1 MKAYRLLGL
10 CAILLCSCSPNIPQQ
25 TGAPTVT
32 PTQLPDITDT
42 ATISPSPV
50 ATVISVPSG
59 LTIEMVALASP
70 PSVEPLAFSPVQ
82 GTQDQVLSK
91 HQNIRDQDPFL
102 RLDEAN
108 IALQPFGYQIN
119 TNRSTDPTVN
129 TTYTVTK
136 GSISLL
142 PQKVFGFLPVSV
154 NSLGTD
160 FLMEIDTA
168 DGRYLVSRGGAQKD
182 GAQQVF
188 PPPVFVNNEVVT
200 AEEVYSDTAS
210 ASTDKVVVNMGSRVV
225 FTTSIGAPSP
235 ITALRGLWSDGSD
248 WIIETARANGNPDNY
263 QVLGEIYENGIS
275 LNQKFAY
282 QAAFE
287 YQRLVGKPFFFYQKN
302 DQIGISYD
310 GQEIPLGFTEIL
322 HYQCCSGG
330 ALNPRNYSL
339 MVDFFARKGQAWYF
353 VEAVAK

>member
-1 MKAYRLLGL
+1 MTPAQLL
-10 CAILLCSCSPNIPQQ
+10 
-25 TGAPTVT
+25 
-32 PTQLPDITDT
+32 DITDT
-42 ATISPSPV
+42 PTISPSPV
-50 ATVISVPSG
+50 ATVVTAPSG
-59 LTIEMVALASP
+59 LTIEMVALSGP

-82 GTQDQVLSK
+82 GTQEQVLSK
-91 HQNIRDQDPFL
+91 HQDRRDQDPFL

-108 IALQPFGYQIN
+108 QALQPFGYQIN
-119 TNRSTDPTVN
+119 TNRSADPTVN

-136 GSISLL
+136 GNLSLIQ
-142 PQKVFGFLPVSV
+142 QKVYGFLPVSV

-160 FLMEIDTA
+160 FMMAVDTA
-168 DGRYLVSRGGAQKD
+168 DGRYLVSRLDAQKGGAEQF
-182 GAQQVF
+182 F
-188 PPPVFVNNEVVT
+188 PPPVFVNNEIVT

-210 ASTDKVVVNMGSRVV
+210 FFTDKVVVTVGSRVA
-225 FTTSIGAPSP
+225 FTTSIGTPSP

-275 LNQKFAY
+275 LNQKFAF
-282 QAAFE
+282 QATFE
-287 YQRLVGKPFFFYQKN
+287 YQRLGGKPFYFFQKN

-310 GQEIPLGFTEIL
+310 GQEIPLGFAEIL

-330 ALNPRNYSL
+330 ALNPRNYSW